1 MSSIKNSTSMDVN
14 EISNS
19 YRNKENSIA
28 EKNSEQK
35 VNKIKSELHQDLFW
49 TFRIL
54 IVFFKLIG
62 LATFAHQIVIYE
74 KRMSYTFQYSK
85 LGIVYNIVLSSLM
98 IASNYMSIPLR
109 LNWNYK
115 IKTNLSVCIAVLQT
129 VLGALMICVTLI
141 SYCINQKSLVRIA
154 NRLITIEHEIDRL
167 YDLYYPLQ
175 RQRIFYTIIIVCI
188 LKICLLILLLFTEIF
203 TIHTGPVSWLTD
215 VLPTFHVGW
224 LLIQYFLLVTV
235 IQTYFA
241 DVNRAIQSLIRI
253 NISDLQ
259 LQSLYRT
266 RIIVNNSTIHQL
278 LQLRDVHCHLCKIS
292 EDASSFY
299 SLPLLFG
306 IVFFFLTLIYNGY
319 YFLSF
324 LLTDDILNYSYNI
337 IDVIVWIIF
346 LIYPISLLTS
356 RITRILIEMKK
367 TGNIVHDLLNCAI
380 GKEIKAELKKFSLQ
394 LLHRKIQFT
403 ANGYFMLDNTF
414 LHSLIGTVV
423 TYLVILMQF
432 QMGSSHS
439 SIRQQ
444 CNYTERDLKQEV
456 E

>member
-1 MSSIKNSTSMDVN
+1 MEEDSHRKNVFDSIKKSTFMNVN
-14 EISNS
+14 KISNFF
-19 YRNKENSIA
+19 RNINKENSIA
-28 EKNSEQK
+28 EKTSEQK

-49 TFRIL
+49 KFKIL
-54 IVFFKLIG
+54 IMFFKLIG
-62 LATFAHQIVIYE
+62 LATFTYQIVIYK
-74 KRMSYTFQYSK
+74 KRTSYTFQYCK
-85 LGIVYNIVLSSLM
+85 LGIAYNVVLSSLM
-98 IASNYMSIPLR
+98 IASNYMSIPFR
-109 LNWNYK
+109 LNLNYEN
-115 IKTNLSVCIAVLQT
+115 KTNLTIGIEILQT
-129 VLGALMICVTLI
+129 IFGALVICAILI

-175 RQRIFYTIIIVCI
+175 RQRIFYTIMIVCI

-215 VLPTFHVGW
+215 VLPTFHMSW
-224 LLIQYFLLVTV
+224 LLIQYFLLVTI
-235 IQTYFA
+235 IQTDFA

-253 NISDLQ
+253 NTSDLQ

-306 IVFFFLTLIYNGY
+306 IAFFFLTFIYNGY

-324 LLTDDILNYSYNI
+324 LLTDDTLNYSYNI
-337 IDVIVWIIF
+337 GVIIWIIC
-346 LIYPISLLTS
+346 LIYPICLLTS
-356 RITRILIEMKK
+356 RITRILIE
-367 TGNIVHDLLNCAI
+367 
-380 GKEIKAELKKFSLQ
+380 
-394 LLHRKIQFT
+394 
-403 ANGYFMLDNTF
+403 
-414 LHSLIGTVV
+414 
-423 TYLVILMQF
+423 
-432 QMGSSHS
+432 
-439 SIRQQ
+439 
-444 CNYTERDLKQEV
+444 V